1 MPETAGAAEKEGAVV
16 LGRGSGGSGDTVHAG
31 RSVRTPRTPPRLPRP
46 LADGMIVGAV
56 KETAR
61 WLAMDDR
68 KWHQVRDAARSCCS
82 ALTIQELYLALV
94 IYLPLYLP
102 YRTVYYLSQF
112 DVKITRGV
120 ICKKRLPKAETW
132 ARHVLLS
139 GVCDLRVKEGEMSR
153 HVTPALGRRP
163 SWRWQ
168 RDRQTQLQAS
178 VATDPTRP
186 HDTVSSSPFP
196 SPLLSS
202 HPSPFPS
209 PFPSG
214 VRLRV
219 PTPVP
224 VPALRS
230 FVHFHPR
237 SRSRSVP
244 VWLSGCMMHA
254 YRRTIERRVADSI
267 KEKKGRHN
275 GRLVQPLPFP
285 KCSIV

>member
-82 ALTIQELYLALV
+82 AQTIQELYLALV

-120 ICKKRLPKAETW
+120 ICKKRLPKVETW

-178 VATDPTRP
+178 VATDPTRRTRYRIVVP
-186 HDTVSSSPFP
+186 VPISATVLAS
-196 SPLLSS
+196 
-202 HPSPFPS
+202 
-209 PFPSG
+209 
-214 VRLRV
+214 V
-219 PTPVP
+219 PVP
-224 VPALRS
+224 VSVPIRCS
-230 FVHFHPR
+230 STGPYPRPR
-237 SRSRSVP
+237 SRPALLRSLP
-244 VWLSGCMMHA
+244 
-254 YRRTIERRVADSI
+254 
-267 KEKKGRHN
+267 
-275 GRLVQPLPFP
+275 PPFP
-285 KCSIV
+285 FPLRPRLAVGVHDACISKND